1 MPEARTSSS
10 SKSHRYTVRELIKAN
25 KMDNTDG
32 VEKIEYAINDVQKGE
47 GLCLTSRNEESKSI
61 LSSKEES
68 RVSSN
73 PSMITEN
80 KIRIDG
86 EIQSVQNSNS
96 KVTGS
101 TGSVFHWSHY
111 WNIVYSNGFRILDC
125 LH

>member
-10 SKSHRYTVRELIKAN
+10 LKSHRYTVRELIKAN

-32 VEKIEYAINDVQKGE
+32 IEKMEYPIDDIQKSKD
-47 GLCLTSRNEESKSI
+47 LCLTSRTAEANNI
-61 LSSKEES
+61 LSSKQES

-73 PSMITEN
+73 PSMITGN

-86 EIQSVQNSNS
+86 RTQSMQNSNS

-101 TGSVFHWSHY
+101 TGSVFH
-111 WNIVYSNGFRILDC
+111 
-125 LH
+125 